1 MERHNNQNYV
11 AMAHFSFSSL
21 NQNQNLFHSNM
32 SPSPTFLNDA
42 CPAVSPTIFLN
53 DASSSDEEEEQRLFT
68 QPEAEAEAID
78 NLTAANTKKS
88 DPPKRKA
95 TPPGKTSKKKKKKKK
110 RCDISD
116 ANLDAQ
122 LKQVSPKNA
131 NDSLLHADDSLLH
144 AATEDNETKRV
155 TKYFTMP
162 VLGKKSSIWWEGFVQ
177 LMPSKHPKLFTEY
190 VVCLACSKSSNPDLG
205 LVKIG
210 ICQSTSNLRAH
221 KKYNHP
227 KEYRVI
233 VNNMNIN
240 TPQSVPTTSIKNMPG
255 FVTKLN
261 TASAKLVYRTAAATL
276 AIEEG
281 IPFRTFEQ
289 PAFRRVFTPLN
300 QDSDKIVNLARNQ
313 VQEAVLEMGWY
324 AVEATKR
331 EIKNHHIA
339 WTTDH
344 WTGADKATYTTVT
357 AHWIDG
363 KTWMLKSAVLDFKIF
378 EGSTTGE
385 RIYEDILV
393 VLQKYQGETEDTIV
407 FDTIGITDTT
417 GNMGKL
423 GKHLRE
429 NGKEHGYCTDH
440 NLHLVAKLAFDREI
454 SCDICVLCYGCFV

>member
-1 MERHNNQNYV
+1 MAHDAVARAPSQCLSARVMERHNHQKYV

-21 NQNQNLFHSNM
+21 NQNRNLFQSNM
-32 SPSPTFLNDA
+32 SPLPTFLNDA
-42 CPAVSPTIFLN
+42 CPAVSPTIFLK
-53 DASSSDEEEEQRLFT
+53 DASSSDEEEEQCLFT

-78 NLTAANTKKS
+78 LTAANTKKS
-88 DPPKRKA
+88 DPPKCKA
-95 TPPGKTSKKKKKKKK
+95 TPPGKTPNKKKKC
-110 RCDISD
+110 CDISD

-122 LKQVSPKNA
+122 LKQVSTKNA

-162 VLGKKSSIWWEGFVQ
+162 VLGKKSSVWWEGFAQ
-177 LMPSKHPKLFTEY
+177 LMPSKHLKLFTEY
-190 VVCLACSKSSNPDLG
+190 AVCLACSKSSNPDLG

-221 KKYNHP
+221 KKFNHP
-227 KEYRVI
+227 KEYTVI
-233 VNNMNIN
+233 ANNMNLS

-261 TASAKLVYRTAAATL
+261 TACAKLVYRTAAATL

-281 IPFRTFEQ
+281 VPFHTFEQ
-289 PAFRRVFTPLN
+289 PAFCRVFTPLN
-300 QDSDKIVNLARNQ
+300 QDSDKIVNLACNE
-313 VQEAVLEMGWY
+313 VQEAVLKMGWY
-324 AVEATKR
+324 AVEATKQ

-344 WTGADKATYTTVT
+344 WTGADKATYTTIT

-363 KTWMLKSAVLDFKIF
+363 KTWMLKSAVLDFNIC

-385 RIYEDILV
+385 RIYE
-393 VLQKYQGETEDTIV
+393 
-407 FDTIGITDTT
+407 
-417 GNMGKL
+417 
-423 GKHLRE
+423 
-429 NGKEHGYCTDH
+429 
-440 NLHLVAKLAFDREI
+440 I
-454 SCDICVLCYGCFV
+454 SW

>member
-1 MERHNNQNYV
+1 VE
-11 AMAHFSFSSL
+11 S
-21 NQNQNLFHSNM
+21 
-32 SPSPTFLNDA
+32 
-42 CPAVSPTIFLN
+42 
-53 DASSSDEEEEQRLFT
+53 
-68 QPEAEAEAID
+68 EAP
-78 NLTAANTKKS
+78 NTKRS
-88 DPPKRKA
+88 GPSKRKVITI
-95 TPPGKTSKKKKKKKK
+95 TPGDKTSNKKKQ
-110 RCDISD
+110 RSDISNAD
-116 ANLDAQ
+116 LDAQ
-122 LKQVSPKNA
+122 LKQVSTFNA
-131 NDSLLHADDSLLH
+131 NDSLLR
-144 AATEDNETKRV
+144 AATKDNESKKAI
-155 TKYFTMP
+155 KYFSMP
-162 VLGKKSSIWWEGFVQ
+162 VLGKKSSRWWEGFEQ
-177 LMPSKHPKLFTEY
+177 LVPSKHPKLFAEY
-190 VVCLACSKSSNPDLG
+190 VLCLSCFKSDNPDSA

-221 KKYNHP
+221 KKFHHR
-227 KEYRVI
+227 KEYEAI
-233 VNNMNIN
+233 TNIGN
-240 TPQSVPTTSIKNMPG
+240 LKTPQSVIPTTSTTSIKNMPG

-261 TASAKLVYRTAAATL
+261 AKNAKLIYRTAAATL

-300 QDSDKIVNLARNQ
+300 HDSDKIVNLSRNQ
-313 VQEAVLEMGWY
+313 VREAVLEMGWY

-331 EIKNHHIA
+331 ELKNHHIA

-363 KTWMLKSAVLDFKIF
+363 KTWMLKSAVLDFKVF

-423 GKHLRE
+423 GKYLRE

-440 NLHLVAKLAFDREI
+440 NLHLVAKLAFDREM
-454 SCDICVLCYGCFV
+454 SCDICVL